1 MSATD
6 VKSNGYSAN
15 VHMELCVNGL
25 TFRIGQLGPA
35 FLILDEPT
43 DLPPA
48 RGEITVSID
57 GQVRRWQVQLPEG
70 VSITRQICAIQSW
83 QD

>member
-6 VKSNGYSAN
+6 VKVNGYSAN
-15 VHMELCVNGL
+15 VHMQLCVNGR
-25 TFRIGQLGPA
+25 TYRIGQLGPD
-35 FLILDEPT
+35 FLILDDPT

-57 GQVRRWQVQLPEG
+57 GQVRRWQVQLPDG
-70 VSITRQICAIQSW
+70 ISIARPICAIQSW